1 MVWSF
6 SDCIP
11 GMTSIV
17 YTISLVSVHVF
28 SEIASRPLT
37 RSAYVHCFGF
47 VRGAVRR
54 GCSKWRVARR
64 FHWDCLRGSHGAS
77 PGSVRGGLIDRGF
90 RTFLAVG
97 YYVLGARA
105 FCARG
110 RAGCWARGPA
120 AVGRAGAAGTRALR
134 ARRCAD
140 ARRAGTLCSQA
151 RGRCTCG
158 HPRSAYARK
167 PSTHDAAQARRT
179 QARRK
184 HIAIL
189 RRDLPRLSSPTPSRA
204 SPSSPPQRRSSS
216 SGSARTTSPCTPR
229 TWRGSCPAS

>member
-1 MVWSF
+1 MYTA
-6 SDCIP
+6 SDFI
-11 GMTSIV
+11 
-17 YTISLVSVHVF
+17 
-28 SEIASRPLT
+28 
-37 RSAYVHCFGF
+37 
-47 VRGAVRR
+47 RGAVRR
-54 GCSKWRVARR
+54 GCSKWRIARR
-64 FHWDCLRGSHGAS
+64 FHWDCLRGSYGAS

-110 RAGCWARGPA
+110 RAGCWARGHAGCWARGPA
-120 AVGRAGAAGTRALR
+120 AVAHAGAAGSQVCGRTASGYSVLASARPLYLR
-134 ARRCAD
+134 APPQHVRPQAVDPRRPA
-140 ARRAGTLCSQA
+140 S
-151 RGRCTCG
+151 
-158 HPRSAYARK
+158 
-167 PSTHDAAQARRT
+167 HDAAQARRT